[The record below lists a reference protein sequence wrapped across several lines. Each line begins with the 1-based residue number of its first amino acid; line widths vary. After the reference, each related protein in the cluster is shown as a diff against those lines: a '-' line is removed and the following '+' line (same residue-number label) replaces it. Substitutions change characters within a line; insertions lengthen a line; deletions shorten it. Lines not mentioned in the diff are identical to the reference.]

1 MTLKRIR
8 LELARDQDFPD
19 GSRERGY
26 DLIAPIG
33 EDDCLVA
40 DEWRLNRDRCRVRR
54 FWAGEEERGRLVHK
68 RGGTWAIDYD
78 PKTEDDDE
86 PGSGSTS
93 IALLPAS
100 MSRSKS
106 MTVTCARSASCR
118 LLTST
123 EVAPRGPTLR
133 KPRGRRGS
141 AAR

>member
-26 DLIAPIG
+26 DLVAPIG

-86 PGSGSTS
+86 PGFRFDKHRFAPGEYVSLKEHDGHMRTFRIVS
-93 IALLPAS
+93 
-100 MSRSKS
+100 
-106 MTVTCARSASCR
+106 
-118 LLTST
+118 
-123 EVAPRGPTLR
+123 VADLD
-133 KPRGRRGS
+133 
-141 AAR
+141 

>member
-54 FWAGEEERGRLVHK
+54 FWAGEEEHGRLVHK

-78 PKTEDDDE
+78 PKTEEDDE
-86 PGSGSTS
+86 PG
-93 IALLPAS
+93 I
-100 MSRSKS
+100 RFDKH
-106 MTVTCARSASCR
+106 RF
-118 LLTST
+118 
-123 EVAPRGPTLR
+123 APGEYVSLKEHDGHMRTFRIVSVVDLD
-133 KPRGRRGS
+133 
-141 AAR
+141 

>member
-86 PGSGSTS
+86 PGF
-93 IALLPAS
+93 
-100 MSRSKS
+100 RFDKH
-106 MTVTCARSASCR
+106 RF
-118 LLTST
+118 
-123 EVAPRGPTLR
+123 APGEYVSLKEHDGHMRTFRIVSVVDLD
-133 KPRGRRGS
+133 
-141 AAR
+141 

>member
-26 DLIAPIG
+26 DLVAPIG

-40 DEWRLNRDRCRVRR
+40 DEWRLNRERCRVRR

-86 PGSGSTS
+86 PGF
-93 IALLPAS
+93 
-100 MSRSKS
+100 RFDKH
-106 MTVTCARSASCR
+106 RF
-118 LLTST
+118 
-123 EVAPRGPTLR
+123 APGEYVSLKEHDGHMRTFRIVSVVDLD
-133 KPRGRRGS
+133 
-141 AAR
+141 

>member
-33 EDDCLVA
+33 EDDCLVP

-54 FWAGEEERGRLVHK
+54 FWACEEERGRLVHK

-78 PKTEDDDE
+78 PKMEEDDE
-86 PGSGSTS
+86 PGF
-93 IALLPAS
+93 
-100 MSRSKS
+100 RFDKH
-106 MTVTCARSASCR
+106 RF
-118 LLTST
+118 
-123 EVAPRGPTLR
+123 APGEYVSLKEHDGHMRTFRIVSVVDLD
-133 KPRGRRGS
+133 
-141 AAR
+141 

>member
-78 PKTEDDDE
+78 PKTEEDDE
-86 PGSGSTS
+86 PGF
-93 IALLPAS
+93 
-100 MSRSKS
+100 RFDKH
-106 MTVTCARSASCR
+106 RF
-118 LLTST
+118 
-123 EVAPRGPTLR
+123 APGEYVSLKEHDGHMRTFRIVSVVDLD
-133 KPRGRRGS
+133 
-141 AAR
+141 